1 MLMKRIY
8 NFVTLLLMI
17 FGATI
22 MYSCID
28 NKNVSVVG
36 NKTTNSLISLQDF
49 NEIQVNCAA
58 EVVYIAGKSSPS
70 ITITC
75 DDDIREN
82 IIVKVVDSKLC
93 LGIKGS
99 KNYDSLKFE
108 INGTAMLEDI
118 DIAGAGL
125 LSIDGKLN
133 PRNLDIDC
141 AGASK
146 VEINGI
152 SCAELKID
160 CSGASNVNVG
170 AIDCDE
176 LEVDCIGASLVIVGG
191 RCQNAEYEANGASTI
206 DVKNMNAVKVEK
218 EEFFDSSKI
227 KK

>member
-1 MLMKRIY
+1 MFMKRTC
-8 NFVTLLLMI
+8 NFVALLLMI
-17 FGATI
+17 FGTSI
-22 MYSCID
+22 MNSCID
-28 NKNVSVVG
+28 NKNVSVVD
-36 NKTTNSLISLQDF
+36 NKTSNSLISLQDF

-58 EVVYIAGKSSPS
+58 EIVYVAGKSSPS
-70 ITITC
+70 IIITC
-75 DDDIREN
+75 DDDIRKS

-93 LGIKGS
+93 LGIKGTH
-99 KNYDSLKFE
+99 NYDSLKFV
-108 INGTAMLEDI
+108 INGTTKLEDI

-141 AGASK
+141 AGASMVK
-146 VEINGI
+146 INGI

-160 CSGASNVNVG
+160 CSDASNVNVG

-176 LEVDCIGASLVIVGG
+176 LDVDCVGASLVTVGG
-191 RCQNAEYEANGASTI
+191 RCQNAKYEANGTSTI

-218 EEFFDSSKI
+218 EEIFDSSMI